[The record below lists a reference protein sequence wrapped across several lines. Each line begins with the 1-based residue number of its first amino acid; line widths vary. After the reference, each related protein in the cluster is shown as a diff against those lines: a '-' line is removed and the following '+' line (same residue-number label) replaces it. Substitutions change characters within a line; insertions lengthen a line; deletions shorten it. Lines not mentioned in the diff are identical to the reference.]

1 MNSKASEERE
11 SASTVTGLKIAI
23 ILGDINPDDL
33 GGAEIHLVEVM
44 KRLLTY
50 GHELHVFVGGDTR
63 IKRLFPPDKIFFYP
77 IRYPQLPNL
86 KGLAYAFWATGHLLQ
101 HARYQHFDLLHAKQ
115 EYPHGVIGATL
126 SRRLGIPLYTTVQNP
141 LAYEEEL
148 VFSGPKML
156 SRLRQLIKPMVKYAL
171 RNSAVVAAVSNYSLA
186 NCQKLGAKNC
196 VLIPNG
202 VDTQK
207 FRPKAEELP
216 SENPHIVTTSTLIP
230 RNGLDT
236 LIKAFGLLL
245 DNVGRARLTIAGE
258 GPLEKELKNLAQEL
272 GIENKVKF
280 IATVPHEKVPEL
292 LWSAD
297 LFVRPSIYEG
307 FGMSFIEAMASGV
320 PVIACPTGGVVDFI
334 ENRQTGML
342 VPPNDPE
349 SLKQAM
355 LSLLHNRKLYQRIRS
370 KALALVKERYSWD
383 GIAARVNEVY
393 YTLVNRRKR
402 LISQPRLI

>member
-1 MNSKASEERE
+1 
-11 SASTVTGLKIAI
+11 VGGLRIAI

-50 GHELHVFVGGDTR
+50 GHELHVLVGADTR
-63 IKRLFPPDKIFFYP
+63 IKRLFPPDNIFFYP
-77 IRYPQLPNL
+77 IRYPRLPNL
-86 KGLAYAFWATGHLLQ
+86 KGVAYTFWATGQLLQ
-101 HARYQHFDLLHAKQ
+101 YARYQHFDILHAKQ
-115 EYPHGVIGATL
+115 EYPHGVVGATV
-126 SRRLGIPLYTTVQNP
+126 SKRLNIPLYTTVQNP
-141 LAYEEEL
+141 LAYKEEL
-148 VFSGPKML
+148 VFSGPKVL
-156 SRLRQLIKPMVKYAL
+156 SGLRQLIKPLVKYAL

-186 NCQKLGAKNC
+186 NCQKLGAKKC

-207 FRPKAEELP
+207 FYPKAKESP

-236 LIKAFGLLL
+236 LIKGFKLLL
-245 DNVGRARLTIAGE
+245 ENVPNASLTIAGE
-258 GPLEKELKNLAQEL
+258 GPLEKELKSLAQEL
-272 GIENKVKF
+272 GIESKVKF
-280 IATVPHEKVPEL
+280 IATLPHEKVPEL

-320 PVIACPTGGVVDFI
+320 PVVACPVGGVVDFI
-334 ENRQTGML
+334 THRQTGML

-349 SLKQAM
+349 ALKGAM
-355 LSLLHNRKLYQRIRS
+355 LSLLHNRKLYRRIRT
-370 KALALVKERYSWD
+370 KALELVRDRYSWD
-383 GIAARVNEVY
+383 SIAAKVNEVY
-393 YTLVNRRKR
+393 HTLVR
-402 LISQPRLI
+402 PRENGEG